1 MRERRLQAVAELLST
16 GHFRSALEQLHKVYD
31 DSGQMD
37 RLLMAELLLFTGAR
51 DGAHA
56 ILKALLNTPRLSSA
70 MQAKCYGHL
79 AYITKQ
85 REGVSKAL
93 ALYEK
98 SLHLAEKAND
108 LDQACRTKLWMLA
121 AKADADGPDSVAQ
134 VANEVAWS
142 IARLGDP
149 NLLLFLHTTIAEIE
163 ARRSAFDLANRHI
176 ELANSLLQQHNN
188 LWIEARLNLL
198 RGAIAEPTLG
208 LEQAIAFTSRALDL
222 ARQSGC
228 ALIESA
234 ATGNLAQ
241 LCVSAG
247 KFELATQYLEQAGHL
262 TKNVRNQRV
271 AVLDARAQLDLFRGR
286 LDACEA
292 WVAQI
297 DVPDGDRRYVDL
309 DNQATRVR
317 LYQHRGDFV
326 RALEVAEFAI
336 VASRERSARSLY
348 TKYRVLRADVLV
360 DLNRIDDA
368 QVAMRE
374 IATER
379 YVGSLRNL
387 AEVERVRGRIAVR
400 LGQKVSA
407 RSHFDR
413 ADRILVSLGYIP
425 SHEELTRQANL
436 ELGDIHID
444 GDTCTG
450 SASDRPSVR
459 ELHPGPLET
468 AARLVEFSANLTLL
482 GCEAVNC
489 IKQSG
494 ASARLALTNV
504 TDKNRRLLHSFGWSA
519 EPECAETQA
528 AMRLEFGTAAQGRY
542 ELLVEPLSATGAA
555 ECISS
560 IFSLISAATEL
571 HEAQREQRERASI
584 WPTEGV
590 LPEGGPVFY
599 GEKMRE
605 LRKQALR
612 LAPTDLKVLV
622 TGETGVGKEVVARLI
637 HDASKRASKSFEA
650 VNCASVPKE
659 LFEAHLFGYRKGAF
673 TGAFAEQPGVIR
685 GNDGGTI
692 FFDEIG
698 ELSLDMQVKLLRV
711 LDTSYVHPIGSP
723 KAIPVDFR
731 VIAAT
736 NANLHEMIEQ
746 KRFREDL
753 YYRLNV
759 ATLRVPPL
767 RERREEIMPFVD
779 HFLGLF
785 CAKHERP
792 LLRVSDE
799 AKEYLLLYNWPGNI
813 RELRNEMERLA
824 GMVEVNDVVRP
835 KHLSMPIFRARK
847 ERMAAALEA
856 GPDEVLININQPL
869 SSAYDEIA
877 RHAIVAALKKE
888 PGNLELVSQR
898 LGLTRKGLYNKRV
911 RFGML

>member
-1 MRERRLQAVAELLST
+1 
-16 GHFRSALEQLHKVYD
+16 
-31 DSGQMD
+31 
-37 RLLMAELLLFTGAR
+37 
-51 DGAHA
+51 
-56 ILKALLNTPRLSSA
+56 
-70 MQAKCYGHL
+70 
-79 AYITKQ
+79 
-85 REGVSKAL
+85 
-93 ALYEK
+93 
-98 SLHLAEKAND
+98 
-108 LDQACRTKLWMLA
+108 
-121 AKADADGPDSVAQ
+121 
-134 VANEVAWS
+134 
-142 IARLGDP
+142 
-149 NLLLFLHTTIAEIE
+149 
-163 ARRSAFDLANRHI
+163 
-176 ELANSLLQQHNN
+176 
-188 LWIEARLNLL
+188 
-198 RGAIAEPTLG
+198 
-208 LEQAIAFTSRALDL
+208 
-222 ARQSGC
+222 
-228 ALIESA
+228 
-234 ATGNLAQ
+234 
-241 LCVSAG
+241 
-247 KFELATQYLEQAGHL
+247 
-262 TKNVRNQRV
+262 
-271 AVLDARAQLDLFRGR
+271 
-286 LDACEA
+286 
-292 WVAQI
+292 
-297 DVPDGDRRYVDL
+297 
-309 DNQATRVR
+309 
-317 LYQHRGDFV
+317 
-326 RALEVAEFAI
+326 
-336 VASRERSARSLY
+336 
-348 TKYRVLRADVLV
+348 
-360 DLNRIDDA
+360 
-368 QVAMRE
+368 
-374 IATER
+374 
-379 YVGSLRNL
+379 
-387 AEVERVRGRIAVR
+387 
-400 LGQKVSA
+400 
-407 RSHFDR
+407 
-413 ADRILVSLGYIP
+413 
-425 SHEELTRQANL
+425 
-436 ELGDIHID
+436 
-444 GDTCTG
+444 
-450 SASDRPSVR
+450 
-459 ELHPGPLET
+459 
-468 AARLVEFSANLTLL
+468 
-482 GCEAVNC
+482 
-489 IKQSG
+489 
-494 ASARLALTNV
+494 
-504 TDKNRRLLHSFGWSA
+504 
-519 EPECAETQA
+519 
-528 AMRLEFGTAAQGRY
+528 MRLEFGTAAQGRY

-759 ATLRVPPL
+759 ASLRVPPL